1 MYNGQNKNMEIPQQE
16 LIQQD
21 TTINEE
27 GLSHLCGSFR
37 EVDYDPEY
45 YKDVLLMYVNYWDRL
60 QNEEHL
66 PPLFLREPQELAP
79 DILDRLS
86 VQHMDYYLPE
96 INSLVKQYSQW
107 DNLVFRSGMYGG
119 KTSFV
124 FTLLDKL
131 ERGKGIN
138 NTLLVADVMDEN
150 SITGR
155 GYIGGSK
162 RREALRFGQES
173 FKSQKDVDTLVS
185 KCDEVVV
192 LDEYTFL
199 ESTVINSLVNS
210 CERFNKKLILLG
222 LDTNAFGEELPI
234 FKDTHFKTTL
244 KKGSTRVVECNSYID
259 IYDEKPSGLGS
270 IRYFKIPKTQMW
282 ALDLGI
288 LPLVISKELVDVVKY
303 YPSLLLLVESFR
315 NEQFLNLLNSP
326 MDDSFGRKGR
336 LLEYIS
342 LNGDRI
348 QE

>member
-1 MYNGQNKNMEIPQQE
+1 MYNEQNRNMEIAQQE
-16 LIQQD
+16 LIQEVS
-21 TTINEE
+21 TINEE
-27 GLSHLCGSFR
+27 GLSHLCGSFK
-37 EVDYDPEY
+37 EADYDPEY
-45 YKDVLLMYVNYWDRL
+45 YKDVLLMYVNYWDTL
-60 QNEEHL
+60 QRDDLL
-66 PPLFLREPQELAP
+66 PPLFLREPKELAP

-86 VQHMDYYLPE
+86 VQHMDHYLPE
-96 INSLVKQYSQW
+96 INSLVEKYSEW

-131 ERGKGIN
+131 EREKSVS

-162 RREALRFGQES
+162 RREALRFGLDNYR
-173 FKSQKDVDTLVS
+173 SQKGVDSLVS
-185 KCDEVVV
+185 ECNEVVV

-199 ESTVINSLVNS
+199 ESTVVNSLVSS

-234 FKDTHFKTTL
+234 FKDLHFKKLL
-244 KKGSTRVVECNSYID
+244 KRDSTRVIDCNSYID
-259 IYDEKPSGLGS
+259 INDEKPSGLGS
-270 IRYFKIPKTQMW
+270 IRYFKIPNTQMW

-288 LPLVISKELVDVVKY
+288 LPLVISKELVEVVKY

-315 NEQFLNLLNSP
+315 NEQFLNLLKTP

-336 LLEYIS
+336 LLKYIS
-342 LNGDRI
+342 SNGDRI